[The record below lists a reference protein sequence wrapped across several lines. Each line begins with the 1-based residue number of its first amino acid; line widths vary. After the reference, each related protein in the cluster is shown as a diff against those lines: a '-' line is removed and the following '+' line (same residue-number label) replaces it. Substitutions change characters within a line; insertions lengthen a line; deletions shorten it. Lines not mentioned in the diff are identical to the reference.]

1 MEYIDRLIGKYKN
14 VRSVRRLSES
24 FLNEYA
30 FVGVGSHSVDNLYPV
45 LDYLGVPLKYVCCRS
60 KEKAALIERKYSGVT
75 ATTDLEDILS
85 DEAVKGVIVSAS
97 PSAHFD
103 IAAKV
108 LMSGKALF
116 VEKPPCRTSEE
127 LGILV
132 GLAERS
138 GVTAMAGMQK
148 RHSPLTKVL
157 KKALDRDH
165 LTHTT
170 LNT

>member
-108 LMSGKALF
+108 LMSARRFLSKSHRAALL
-116 VEKPPCRTSEE
+116 RS
-127 LGILV
+127 
-132 GLAERS
+132 LAFLS
-138 GVTAMAGMQK
+138 GWRREAVSRLWLECK
-148 RHSPLTKVL
+148 R
-157 KKALDRDH
+157 DIH
-165 LTHTT
+165 L
-170 LNT
+170 